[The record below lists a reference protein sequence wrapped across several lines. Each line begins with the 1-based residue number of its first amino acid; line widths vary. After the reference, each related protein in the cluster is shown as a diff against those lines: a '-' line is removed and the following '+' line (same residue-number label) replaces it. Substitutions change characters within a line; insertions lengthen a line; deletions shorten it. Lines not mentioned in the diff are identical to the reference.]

1 MGRLIRSSIVNT
13 VSLFGFG
20 KRNSKAPRR
29 DPREREKEAGAR
41 EYEAKRQDRL
51 AERLAGQGDAA
62 GAQAAREQAAALRA
76 PRGRR

>member
-1 MGRLIRSSIVNT
+1 

-20 KRNSKAPRR
+20 KREGKPKKK

-51 AERLAGQGDAA
+51 AERLEGEGDTP
-62 GAQAAREQAAALRA
+62 GAKAARDTAEELRA
-76 PRGRR
+76 PRRRGR